1 MQDESDQDDDE
12 AQGGGPALNVEL
24 LRSYL
29 KFAKNAIVQR
39 RLLVGFV
46 CVLGM
51 VLTFLV
57 AKYLPRTYVCETE
70 MMTVTSG
77 VLESDRGPQPL
88 AGAVG
93 MIMSHDNLEQL
104 IASIGLKKKFIERRP
119 PLLALKDRVVA
130 SVFGPMDDKVLTA
143 VLIGTLG
150 SKVSAK
156 AEKDTL
162 TIDVEWHDG
171 QTAAEIAEAAREG
184 FLRIRHT
191 AEMSAFQDK
200 MAILDSHAV
209 ALRSEI
215 GTLAQQMKESL
226 AAKRAELEAQA
237 RAEAKAAGG
246 DKAAAAVPTIK
257 RTVRTRVSSKPVTD
271 ELLPELKNR
280 LATLKQAL
288 QAAEDA
294 RNARISAEQA
304 KVDELKLRL
313 TSSHPQVIMQQ
324 ERVGMAEQVSSELQQ
339 MRGEVQDLESQIR
352 QREAMQ
358 QHRGSSTT
366 IVSAT
371 ASATATDAVGSEP
384 LPVEIIGL
392 LDEEDVDPALHAQIS
407 GAVTRYGSL
416 RDDIRGAKLA
426 LDTAQAAFVRRY
438 RVTVPV
444 DVPTSPVKPKKA
456 MVFSAG
462 ALLSLIFALLL
473 PILLEIK
480 RDVMVERWQVN
491 KFQLPVLAELRL
503 PPKDGSA

>member
-1 MQDESDQDDDE
+1 MQQEPGHDEDESQE
-12 AQGGGPALNVEL
+12 GGSAINVEV

-29 KFAKNAIVQR
+29 TFARQAIKRR

-46 CVLGM
+46 GVLGL

-57 AKYLPRTYVCETE
+57 AKYLPRTYVCETA

-88 AGAVG
+88 AGAEG
-93 MIMSHDNLEQL
+93 MIMSHDSLEQL
-104 IASIGLKKKFIERRP
+104 INSIGLKKKYIERRP
-119 PLLALKDRVVA
+119 PLLALKDRLIA
-130 SVFGPMDDKVLTA
+130 AVFGPMDDKVLTA

-150 SKVSAK
+150 SKISVK

-162 TIDVEWHDG
+162 TIDAEWHDG

-184 FLRIRHT
+184 FLRVRHT

-200 MAILDSHAV
+200 MAILDSHAA
-209 ALRSEI
+209 ALRNEI
-215 GTLAQQMKESL
+215 SSLAQQMKESL
-226 AAKRAELEAQA
+226 AAKRAELEA
-237 RAEAKAAGG
+237 EAKSGAKGG
-246 DKAAAAVPTIK
+246 PAPAIK
-257 RTVRTRVSSKPVTD
+257 RTVRARTSGKPAGD
-271 ELLPELKNR
+271 EQLPEIKAR
-280 LATLKQAL
+280 LATLKQQLA
-288 QAAEDA
+288 AAEGE
-294 RNARISAEQA
+294 RNARIRGEEA
-304 KVDELKLRL
+304 KLDDLKLRF
-313 TSSHPQVIMQQ
+313 TPSHPQVITQQ
-324 ERVGMAEQVSSELQQ
+324 ERVGIAQQVSSELQQ
-339 MRGEVQDLESQIR
+339 LRGEVQDLESQIR

-358 QHRGSSTT
+358 QHRPST
-366 IVSAT
+366 IISAT
-371 ASATATDAVGSEP
+371 STEAVGSEP

-444 DVPTSPVKPKKA
+444 EVPSSPVKPKKA
-456 MVFSAG
+456 VVLGAG
-462 ALLSLIFALLL
+462 AFLSLIFALLL

-480 RDVMVERWQVN
+480 RDVVVERWQVN
-491 KFQLPVLAELRL
+491 QFQLPVLAELRL
-503 PPKDGSA
+503 PPKDGGA